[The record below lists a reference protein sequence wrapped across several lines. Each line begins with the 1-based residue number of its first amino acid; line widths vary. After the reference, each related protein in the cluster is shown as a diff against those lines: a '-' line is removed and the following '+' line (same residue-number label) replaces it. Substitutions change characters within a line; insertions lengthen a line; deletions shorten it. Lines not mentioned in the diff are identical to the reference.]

1 MKANV
6 ILTPRQK
13 KQIDFKLKQAKQ
25 KRMVKAII
33 YNDKLTTDVKISMV
47 KNILI

>member
-13 KQIDFKLKQAKQ
+13 KQIDFKLKTS
-25 KRMVKAII
+25 KAEANGKSN
-33 YNDKLTTDVKISMV
+33 YLQ
-47 KNILI
+47 